1 MQHFKYLDDLLKK
14 RLDLTPD
21 TVKDQAEKSPF
32 YISAS
37 EVNEL
42 LETSLDIELP
52 ALDALSQRLQLTEF
66 EKNVLLLTFA
76 VEIDPKYE
84 KIYAYIQDDL
94 NKKYPTPHLVSLVL
108 ENEMITKKEILQ
120 YFSIDSK
127 LSRLH
132 LFEYKSNPSSYLAFQ
147 QILVVSDSLRTF
159 LLENFQ
165 LDPVIS
171 DFCSFTKQ
179 TVPYSNN
186 KDQELEKLIANIQED
201 QTYIFNIVGA
211 SNTQNIYTAQLFS
224 LHLGFKLLRV
234 QTRQIPNELATKELF
249 EILLRDAL
257 LSNSLLFFEEF
268 ESFLEKRQNDEKTLF
283 LQLAQLSWI
292 SFFSTSQPWKPL
304 SIPLEPL
311 FITIQQEQNSFTKLQ
326 EQWVKTLEPIDEQIA
341 SNLAPSL
348 ACHFKFTL
356 DKMNDV
362 AKLLYAKK
370 SLGFDITDKD
380 IFNSCRFRLES
391 NFETYAK
398 PLVSE
403 HTFHDIILPSEQ
415 TAQLKNIL
423 SHYKNQETVFDKW
436 NFQQHFQSRGLSVL
450 FSGPSGTGKT
460 LAASI
465 VANSLGL
472 GLYRVELSKLV
483 SKYIGETEKN
493 LSRVFDIAEESG
505 VVLFFD
511 EADAIFGKRSET
523 KDAHDRYANI
533 EVSYLLQKIEEY
545 DGLVI
550 LASNF
555 KNNIDEAFMRRM
567 RFIVEFSLP
576 NEKEREAIWK
586 KMFTKESNTKNIDFS
601 FVSKHFKLSGANIR
615 NAALYAAFN
624 AVESQK
630 TLNIHHIIDG
640 IKQELQ
646 KIAKPLKEKDLEII
660 LETVGREDQ

>member
-14 RLDLTPD
+14 KLNLTSD
-21 TVKDQAEKSPF
+21 TVQKQTEKSPF

-37 EVNEL
+37 EIHEL
-42 LETSLDIELP
+42 LETKTEIELP

-66 EKNVLLLTFA
+66 ERDLLLLIFA
-76 VEIDPKYE
+76 TEIDPKYE

-94 NKKYPTPHLVSLVL
+94 NKKYPTPYLVSLIL

-132 LFEYKSNPSSYLAFQ
+132 LFEYKINPSSHLPFQ
-147 QILVVSDSLRTF
+147 QILIIPSSLRTF

-165 LDPVIS
+165 LDPAIS
-171 DFCSFTKQ
+171 DFCSFTDQ
-179 TVPYSNN
+179 TVPNNNSNN
-186 KDQELEKLIANIQED
+186 QELEKLITNIQED
-201 QTYIFNIVGA
+201 QTYVFNIVGT
-211 SNTQNIYTAQLFS
+211 SNTQNIHTAQALS
-224 LHLGFKLLRV
+224 LPLGFKLLRI
-234 QTRQIPNELATKELF
+234 QTGQIPDDLTTKELF

-257 LSNSLLFFEEF
+257 FSTSLLFFEEF
-268 ESFLEKRQNDEKTLF
+268 ESFLEKRKSDEKTLF
-283 LQLAQLSWI
+283 LELAQLSWI

-304 SIPLEPL
+304 SVPLEPL
-311 FITIQQEQNSFTKLQ
+311 FITIQQEQSKFTKLQ
-326 EQWVKTLEPIDEQIA
+326 EQWFNTLEPINEEIA
-341 SNLAPSL
+341 TKLAPSL
-348 ACHFKFTL
+348 AYHFKFTL
-356 DKMNDV
+356 DKIDDV

-370 SLGFDITDKD
+370 SLGFEITDKD

-398 PLVSE
+398 PLASE
-403 HTFHDIILPSEQ
+403 HTFHDIILPNEQ
-415 TAQLKNIL
+415 TTQLKTIL
-423 SHYKNQETVFDKW
+423 SHYKNQQIVFDKW
-436 NFQQHFQSRGLSVL
+436 NFQQHFQSRGISVL

-472 GLYRVELSKLV
+472 ALYRVELSKLV

-493 LSRVFDIAEESG
+493 LSKVFDIAEESG

-567 RFIVEFSLP
+567 RFIVEFTLP

-586 KMFTKESNTKNIDFS
+586 KMFTKESNTENIDFA

-624 AVESQK
+624 AVESKK
-630 TLNIHHIIDG
+630 TLNIDHIIDG

-660 LETVGREDQ
+660 LETLGREDQ